1 MRVLHTEVSLHWGGQ
16 EQRVLEQCEWMLS
29 HGHHVCIAGRH
40 GARILQEARVRGVP
54 HEAVGFRG
62 SFHPGALSQL
72 LGLIREGRFDV
83 IDCHS
88 SRDSS
93 LAACLR
99 LFGLPVV
106 RSLHVETI
114 AARGLGRWIWQWGSD
129 RVIVVAQVLKERL
142 VRLGVPPRKIDVIG
156 EGVDFRA
163 FDWRLDGTSVRAE
176 LGVDPACRLVTNIG
190 MIRPDKG
197 QNFFVEAA
205 EQLAARRP
213 EVRFAIVGSGTRAEF
228 EQALRA
234 RVDASPYRSAF
245 ILTGYRHDVPHI
257 IAASDCIAISSLT
270 EAHSRVIS
278 QAYAMKR
285 PVVATAVG
293 GLPGIVR
300 EASAGTLV
308 PPRDARALAAAVDRV
323 LASDMHEETE
333 RGYRHVRRHLDFER
347 TMAQTL
353 ATYVRAMNSHVRE

>member
-16 EQRVLEQCEWMLS
+16 EQRILEQCEWLLS
-29 HGHHVCIAGRH
+29 HGHHVCIAGRP
-40 GARILQEARVRGVP
+40 GARILEEASARGVP

-62 SFHPGALSQL
+62 SFHPFALSQL

-93 LAACLR
+93 LAAFLR
-99 LFGLPVV
+99 LCGRPVV

-114 AARGLGRWIWQWGSD
+114 SARGLGRWVWQWGSD

-156 EGVDFRA
+156 EGVDLA
-163 FDWRLDGTSVRAE
+163 EFDWHLDGTGVRTS
-176 LGVDPACRLVTNIG
+176 LGLDPGCRLVTNIG

-197 QNFFVEAA
+197 QHFFVEAA
-205 EQLAARRP
+205 EQLAAWHP
-213 EVRFAIVGSGTRAEF
+213 EMRFMIVGSGTRAEY
-228 EQALRA
+228 EHALRE
-234 RVDASPYRSAF
+234 RVEASPCRSAF
-245 ILTGYRHDVPHI
+245 ILTGYRHDVPRI

-278 QAYAMKR
+278 QAFAMKR

-308 PPRDARALAAAVDRV
+308 PPRDPVALAAAVDRV
-323 LASDMHEETE
+323 LRSDMREETE
-333 RGYRHVRRHLDFER
+333 RGYRHVRRHLDFGL

-353 ATYVRAMNSHVRE
+353 ATYVRAMNGHVSD